1 MIKTRKREVKV
12 SKLIQFVYPAIFVKM
27 ENQVC
32 VSFPDLGIVTD
43 GESYEEAFLF
53 AKDSL
58 RVYCEY
64 ILNCD
69 LEISEPSFFETIDEK
84 NFLDKIM
91 LIDAVVFPQKSKQ

>member
-1 MIKTRKREVKV
+1 V
-12 SKLIQFVYPAIFVKM
+12 SKLIQFVYPAIFVKG
-27 ENQVC
+27 EGQVC

-43 GESYEEAFLF
+43 GETYEEAFLF

-64 ILNCD
+64 VLNCD
-69 LEISEPSFFETIDEK
+69 LEISEPSFFEKVDEI

-91 LIDAVVFPQKSKQ
+91 LIDTVVSPQKLKI